1 MKILYLGKN
10 HERARELTSLFGRE
24 SCAVDYTDRPEHAY
38 FKILHGKIAA
48 LCLDLASV
56 DGDCGEVIHSLTSL
70 DADVEIVLIAESH
83 QLVGLSDAVLAS
95 CFGVLN
101 PNLSDRL
108 NRFIARQLTEKL
120 SIKNRLETLKSS
132 AVVDGLTQ
140 LYNHGFIQQQM
151 DEEIRVLG
159 LSGESLS
166 LVMVDVDHF
175 KNYNDTNGHPAGD
188 QVLRQVATLLEGT
201 VRKFDFA
208 ARYGGEEFAL
218 VLPCCSL
225 VAALNVAE
233 RVRLAIAGHNF
244 LHREKQPLGVVSASL
259 GVAALDHQDVA
270 DKATLL
276 ERADQALYRAK
287 RNGRNC
293 VWFFR
298 GGEFQP
304 YRSGLAG

>member
-1 MKILYLGKN
+1 MKILYLGKSIQ
-10 HERARELTSLFGRE
+10 RARDLASIFGRE
-24 SCAVDYTDRPEHAY
+24 SCVVDHTDRPEHAY
-38 FKILHGKIAA
+38 FKVLHGKIAA
-48 LCLDLASV
+48 LCLDIAEM
-56 DGDCGEVIHSLTSL
+56 DGDCSEVIQSLTSL
-70 DADVEIVLIAESH
+70 DTEVEIVLIAEP
-83 QLVGLSDAVLAS
+83 QMLDGLSDALLAC

-101 PNLSDRL
+101 PNMSDRL

-120 SIKNRLETLKSS
+120 SIVNRLETLKSS

-151 DEEIRVLG
+151 DEEVKVLG
-159 LSGESLS
+159 LSGEPMSF
-166 LVMVDVDHF
+166 VMVDVDHF

-188 QVLRQVATLLEGT
+188 QVLRQVANLLEGT

-233 RVRLAIAGHNF
+233 RVRLAIASHPF
-244 LHREKQPLGVVSASL
+244 LHREKQPLGLVSASL
-259 GVAALDHQDVA
+259 GVAALDHQDVS

-276 ERADQALYRAK
+276 ERADQALYQAK
-287 RNGRNC
+287 RHGRNC